1 MNAVVER
8 KRPLTALLVTDG
20 FRDILSIRDEHRYE
34 MFDSHRISRNR
45 WFRTSSSAGKYA
57 ALLVGTARDDVR
69 RGGVSMPPFIRR
81 AAPRRRTVT

>member
-34 MFDSHRISRNR
+34 MFDSHRISQ
-45 WFRTSSSAGKYA
+45 TAGF
-57 ALLVGTARDDVR
+57 ARDDVR
-69 RGGVSMPPFIRR
+69 HGRTCAPKRRGAQAARYRTGVSYGRRR
-81 AAPRRRTVT
+81 ANIDFI